1 MWILVQGGRAR
12 RRTPMRLARPAK
24 GGVEAEKFHVSWDL
38 SAVTLCR
45 VCVLLSGNRLKY
57 PIVWIAHRGALV
69 ACGCGVAPLGAG
81 SAQLGPHS
89 HRRPYIAHRG
99 GFCTQKLS
107 EITFN
112 QNVM

>member
-12 RRTPMRLARPAK
+12 RRTPMRLARPAQ

-45 VCVLLSGNRLKY
+45 VCVLLSGNRLQY
-57 PIVWIAHRGALV
+57 PIVWIAPSRRTV

-81 SAQLGPHS
+81 SAQPQ
-89 HRRPYIAHRG
+89 AAVHRG